1 MALRDLFEIA
11 ENPKNYSAVRIRIAT
26 SDEVTSWSNG
36 EVRTS
41 ETINYRTFKP
51 ERDGLFCGKIFG
63 PVHDY
68 ECICGKYKRMKHRGI
83 TCEKCGVEVIESKVR
98 RDRMGNIKLA
108 CPVSHVW
115 FLKGVPSRIATI
127 LDMMLRDL
135 ERVLYFDAYIVLDPG
150 DSDLEPLELVEE
162 DQYRELEENH
172 PDLKLGMGAE
182 AVQTLLRRI
191 DLEEL
196 ENQLQIEMREVNS
209 ETRRKRISKRLN
221 VISSLLKSGNAVDSM
236 IIDNLPVLPPELRPL
251 VPLEGGRFA
260 TSDLNDLYRRVIHRN
275 NRLKRLIELR
285 APGIIVK
292 NEKRMLQESVD
303 ALFDNGRRGRPMVG
317 SNKRPL
323 KSISDMLKGKQGR
336 FRQNLLGKRVDYSGR
351 TVIVVGPEL
360 KLHQCGLP
368 KKMALELFK
377 PFIFHK
383 LIDYQEIHTI
393 KNAKKVLEENPPE
406 VWAILEEVVRE
417 HPVLLNRA
425 PTLHRLGIQA
435 FEPILIEGKA
445 IQLHPLVCTAFNADF
460 DGDQMAVHVP
470 LSVEAQLESK
480 ILMMSTNNVL
490 SPANGKPVMTPTQ
503 DMVLGLYWITRA
515 REGAMGEGKIFS
527 NREEVQTAFD
537 HGRVDLHAKI
547 KVRLETNN
555 INPTDPQNQTA
566 DNGRP
571 LVESTVGRVLL
582 SMVVPEEVPFESVN
596 MHLKKK
602 HMAELV
608 DESFRKA
615 GSIKTVK
622 MLDDLK
628 NMGYAYATKAGF
640 SIGMD
645 DMVIPKEKESQLNK
659 AQSEVNTINMQHQDG
674 LITDGERYNQVI
686 DIWARTTEK
695 IAEKMSAGL
704 SDEIIDEEGVHKVNS
719 IFMMADSGARG
730 SNQQMKQL
738 AGMRGL
744 MAKPSGE
751 IIETPIHANFREGLN
766 VLEYFIS
773 THGARK
779 GLADTA
785 LKTANSGYLTRR
797 LVDVSQDSVVLE
809 EDCGT
814 LDGIEMTALIES
826 GEIIEPL
833 GDRILGRVL
842 LEDVIDPDSEYEI
855 LIPAGTLINE
865 TERDAIENSR
875 IEKVQIRSPLTC
887 MTEKGVCRL
896 CYGRDLCH
904 GGLVNLGETVGVIAA
919 QSIGEPGTQLTMRT
933 FHIGGT
939 ASRSVEQNKW
949 EASFSGVLRFDDLKE
964 VKNREGNIVILGR
977 RGEAV
982 IVEGDKTIK
991 PKALGD
997 LENERER
1004 ERRPLPMGATLIKQE
1019 GEFVEQGELIAEWD
1033 PFSIPIITDVSGTVE
1048 FKDISE
1054 GETFKEQVDEVS
1066 GVSRKVIHESQS
1078 MEQRPLIAIC
1088 DKKKKTIIRE
1098 NGTPTEFALPIKSEL
1113 MVENGI
1119 GVHAGDVLAKIPREL
1134 ARNKDITGGLPRVAE
1149 LFEARVPKDQ
1159 AIITEIDG
1167 IVEFDA
1173 DVKKKQRI
1181 RIRPEDGKG
1190 DSKEYLIPRGRHITV
1205 HMGEYVRAG
1214 DPLID
1219 GSPNPHDILAV
1230 KGSKALQ
1237 KYLVDEVQQVYRL
1250 QGVGINDKHIEVIVR
1265 QMLRKAYVEDPG
1277 DSSLLIGQEISRSEL
1292 NRINREL
1299 VAEGKRPARSKPKL
1313 LGITKASLGT
1323 DSFISAASFQDTTK
1337 VLTDA
1342 SLAGK
1347 HDTFRGLKENVILGR
1362 LIPAGTGFD
1371 AFENV
1376 DYELADG
1383 VIDPEALR
1391 RAADEAARA
1400 TMERELAETG
1410 EYTNPEYL
1418 VAEEKETALLKLQL
1432 SS

>member
-26 SDEVTSWSNG
+26 SDEVTSWSHG

-98 RDRMGNIKLA
+98 RDRIGNIKLA

-135 ERVLYFDAYIVLDPG
+135 ERVLYFDAYIVLEPG
-150 DSDLEPLELVEE
+150 DSELELQELVEE

-172 PDLKLGMGAE
+172 PDLQLGMGAE

-191 DLEEL
+191 DLAEL
-196 ENQLQIEMREVNS
+196 EKQLQVEMREVNS
-209 ETRRKRISKRLN
+209 ETRRKRIAKRLT
-221 VISSLLKSGNAVDSM
+221 VVSKLLKSGNAVDSM

-503 DMVLGLYWITRA
+503 DMVLGLYWITRK
-515 REGAMGEGKIFS
+515 REGALGEGKIFS
-527 NREEVQTAFD
+527 NREEVQIAFE
-537 HGRVDLHAKI
+537 HGCVDLHAKI
-547 KVRLETNN
+547 KVRLADVKEEGNDEKS
-555 INPTDPQNQTA
+555 PKTDSSKPI
-566 DNGRP
+566 
-571 LVESTVGRVLL
+571 VESTVGRIIL
-582 SMVVPEEVPFESVN
+582 SMVVPEEVPFESINV
-596 MHLKKK
+596 HLKKK
-602 HMAELV
+602 QMAELV
-608 DESFRKA
+608 DESYRKA
-615 GSIKTVK
+615 GSVKTVK

-628 NMGYAYATKAGF
+628 NFGYTYATKAGF

-645 DMVIPKEKESQLNK
+645 DMVIPKEKAGQLRK
-659 AQSEVNTINMQHQDG
+659 AQGDVNKINMQHQDG

-704 SDEIIDEEGVHKVNS
+704 SEEIVDEEGVHKVNS

-826 GEIIEPL
+826 GEIIESL

-842 LEDVIDPDSEYEI
+842 LDDVLDPDAENEI
-855 LIPAGTLINE
+855 LIQSGTLINE
-865 TERDAIENSR
+865 PERNLIENSR

-887 MTEKGVCRL
+887 MTEQGVCRS

-939 ASRSVEQNKW
+939 ASRSAEQNKW
-949 EASFSGVLRFDDLKE
+949 EAGFSGVLRFDDLKE
-964 VKNREGNIVILGR
+964 VKNREGNIVVLGR

-982 IVEGDKTIK
+982 IVEGDKKIAASK
-991 PKALGD
+991 LGE

-1004 ERRPLPMGATLIKQE
+1004 ERRPLPMGATILKKE
-1019 GEFVEQGELIAEWD
+1019 GELIEQGDLIAEWD
-1033 PFSIPIITDVSGTVE
+1033 PFSIPIITDATGIVD
-1048 FKDISE
+1048 FQDISE

-1078 MEQRPLIAIC
+1078 LDQRPLIAIC

-1098 NGTPTEFALPIKSEL
+1098 NDTPTEFALPIKSEL
-1113 MVENGI
+1113 VVENGAE
-1119 GVHAGDVLAKIPREL
+1119 VHAGDVLAKIPREL

-1167 IVEFDA
+1167 IVEFDT
-1173 DVKKKQRI
+1173 DMKKKQRI

-1277 DSSLLIGQEISRSEL
+1277 DSSLLVGQEISRTEL
-1292 NRINREL
+1292 KSVNREL
-1299 VAEGKRPARSKPKL
+1299 VAEGHRPVRSKPKL
-1313 LGITKASLGT
+1313 LGITKASLST

-1342 SLAGK
+1342 SLGGK
-1347 HDTFRGLKENVILGR
+1347 HDIFRGLKENVILGR

-1371 AFENV
+1371 VFNDL
-1376 DYELADG
+1376 DYELGEG
-1383 VIDPEALR
+1383 VIDPAAMR

-1400 TMERELAETG
+1400 AMERENAEA
-1410 EYTNPEYL
+1410 EANKEPEDL
-1418 VAEEKETALLKLQL
+1418 FVEEKVSKVA
-1432 SS
+1432 

>member
-11 ENPKNYSAVRIRIAT
+11 ENPKNYSAVRIKIAT

-182 AVQTLLRRI
+182 AAQTLLRRI

-842 LEDVIDPDSEYEI
+842 LEDVIDPDSKYEI

-887 MTEKGVCRL
+887 MTEKGVCRH

-1098 NGTPTEFALPIKSEL
+1098 NETPTEFALPIKSEL

-1277 DSSLLIGQEISRSEL
+1277 DSSLLIGQEITRTEL

-1342 SLAGK
+1342 SLGGK

-1410 EYTNPEYL
+1410 EYTNSEYL
-1418 VAEEKETALLKLQL
+1418 VAEERETALLKLQL

>member
-26 SDEVTSWSNG
+26 SDEVTSWSYG

-98 RDRMGNIKLA
+98 RDRIGNIKLA

-135 ERVLYFDAYIVLDPG
+135 ERVLYFDTYIVLEPG
-150 DSDLEPLELVEE
+150 DSKLELQELVEE

-172 PDLKLGMGAE
+172 PDLQLGMGAE

-191 DLEEL
+191 DLAEL
-196 ENQLQIEMREVNS
+196 EKQLQVEMREVNS
-209 ETRRKRISKRLN
+209 ETRRKRIAKRLT
-221 VISSLLKSGNAVDSM
+221 VVSKLLKSGNAVDSM

-503 DMVLGLYWITRA
+503 DMVLGLYWITRK
-515 REGAMGEGKIFS
+515 REGALGEGKIFS
-527 NREEVQTAFD
+527 NREEVQIAFE
-537 HGRVDLHAKI
+537 HGCVDLHAKI
-547 KVRLETNN
+547 KVRLADVKEEGNDEKS
-555 INPTDPQNQTA
+555 PKTDSSKPI
-566 DNGRP
+566 
-571 LVESTVGRVLL
+571 VESTVGRIIL
-582 SMVVPEEVPFESVN
+582 SMVVPEEVPFESINV
-596 MHLKKK
+596 HLKKK
-602 HMAELV
+602 QMAELV
-608 DESFRKA
+608 DESYRKA
-615 GSIKTVK
+615 GSVKTVK

-628 NMGYAYATKAGF
+628 NFGYSYATKAGF

-645 DMVIPKEKESQLNK
+645 DMVIPKEKAGQLRK
-659 AQSEVNTINMQHQDG
+659 AQGDVNKINMQHQDG

-704 SDEIIDEEGVHKVNS
+704 SEEIVDEEGVHKVNS

-826 GEIIEPL
+826 GEIIESL

-842 LEDVIDPDSEYEI
+842 LDDVLDPDAENEI
-855 LIPAGTLINE
+855 LIQSGTLINE
-865 TERDAIENSR
+865 PERNLIENSR

-887 MTEKGVCRL
+887 MTEQGVCRS

-939 ASRSVEQNKW
+939 ASRSAEQNKW
-949 EASFSGVLRFDDLKE
+949 EAGFSGVLRFDDLKE
-964 VKNREGNIVILGR
+964 VKNREGNIVVLGR

-982 IVEGDKTIK
+982 IVEGDKKIAASK
-991 PKALGD
+991 LGE

-1004 ERRPLPMGATLIKQE
+1004 ERRPLPMGATILKKE
-1019 GEFVEQGELIAEWD
+1019 GELIEQGDLIAEWD
-1033 PFSIPIITDVSGTVE
+1033 PFSIPIITDATGIVD
-1048 FKDISE
+1048 FQDISE

-1078 MEQRPLIAIC
+1078 LDQRPLIAIC

-1098 NGTPTEFALPIKSEL
+1098 NDTPTEFALPIKSEL
-1113 MVENGI
+1113 VVENGAE
-1119 GVHAGDVLAKIPREL
+1119 VHAGDVLAKIPREL

-1167 IVEFDA
+1167 IVEFDS
-1173 DVKKKQRI
+1173 DMKKKQRI

-1277 DSSLLIGQEISRSEL
+1277 DSSLLVGQEISRTEL
-1292 NRINREL
+1292 KSVNRKL
-1299 VAEGKRPARSKPKL
+1299 VAEGHRPVRSKPKL
-1313 LGITKASLGT
+1313 LGITKASLST

-1342 SLAGK
+1342 SLGGK
-1347 HDTFRGLKENVILGR
+1347 HDIFRGLKENVILGR

-1371 AFENV
+1371 VFKDS
-1376 DYELADG
+1376 DYELGEG
-1383 VIDPEALR
+1383 VIDPAAMR

-1400 TMERELAETG
+1400 AMEREIAEA
-1410 EYTNPEYL
+1410 EANKEPEDL
-1418 VAEEKETALLKLQL
+1418 FVEEKATKVA
-1432 SS
+1432 

>member
-1 MALRDLFEIA
+1 
-11 ENPKNYSAVRIRIAT
+11 
-26 SDEVTSWSNG
+26 
-36 EVRTS
+36 
-41 ETINYRTFKP
+41 
-51 ERDGLFCGKIFG
+51 
-63 PVHDY
+63 
-68 ECICGKYKRMKHRGI
+68 
-83 TCEKCGVEVIESKVR
+83 
-98 RDRMGNIKLA
+98 
-108 CPVSHVW
+108 
-115 FLKGVPSRIATI
+115 
-127 LDMMLRDL
+127 
-135 ERVLYFDAYIVLDPG
+135 
-150 DSDLEPLELVEE
+150 
-162 DQYRELEENH
+162 
-172 PDLKLGMGAE
+172 
-182 AVQTLLRRI
+182 
-191 DLEEL
+191 
-196 ENQLQIEMREVNS
+196 
-209 ETRRKRISKRLN
+209 
-221 VISSLLKSGNAVDSM
+221 
-236 IIDNLPVLPPELRPL
+236 
-251 VPLEGGRFA
+251 GGRFA

-393 KNAKKVLEENPPE
+393 KNAKKVLEDNPPE

-503 DMVLGLYWITRA
+503 DMVLGLYWITRERA
-515 REGAMGEGKIFS
+515 GVKGEGKIFS
-527 NREEVQTAFD
+527 NPGEVQTAFD
-537 HGRVDLHAKI
+537 HGQVDLHAKI

-555 INPTDPQNQTA
+555 MIPTDLQNETA
-566 DNGRP
+566 DSSRN

-582 SMVVPEEVPFESVN
+582 SMVVPEEVPFDSVN
-596 MHLKKK
+596 IHLKKK
-602 HMAELV
+602 HMTDLV

-628 NMGYAYATKAGF
+628 NLGYTYATKAGF

-645 DMVIPKEKESQLNK
+645 DMVIPEEKETQLNK
-659 AQSEVNTINMQHQDG
+659 AQSEVNLINMQHQDG

-842 LEDVIDPDSEYEI
+842 LEDVIDPESEYDI

-865 TERDAIENSR
+865 KERDAIQNTR

-887 MTEKGVCRL
+887 MTEKGVCRS

-949 EASFSGVLRFDDLKE
+949 EANFSGVLRFDDLKE

-977 RGEAV
+977 RGEAL

-991 PKALGD
+991 PKSLGN

-1019 GEFVEQGELIAEWD
+1019 GEFVEQGDLIAEWD
-1033 PFSIPIITDVSGTVE
+1033 PFSVPIITDVSGIVE
-1048 FKDISE
+1048 FRDISE

-1088 DKKKKTIIRE
+1088 DKKKKTIVRE

-1119 GVHAGDVLAKIPREL
+1119 EVHAGDVLAKIPREL

-1159 AIITEIDG
+1159 AIISEIDG

-1181 RIRPEDGKG
+1181 R
-1190 DSKEYLIPRGRHITV
+1190 
-1205 HMGEYVRAG
+1205 
-1214 DPLID
+1214 
-1219 GSPNPHDILAV
+1219 
-1230 KGSKALQ
+1230 
-1237 KYLVDEVQQVYRL
+1237 
-1250 QGVGINDKHIEVIVR
+1250 
-1265 QMLRKAYVEDPG
+1265 
-1277 DSSLLIGQEISRSEL
+1277 
-1292 NRINREL
+1292 
-1299 VAEGKRPARSKPKL
+1299 
-1313 LGITKASLGT
+1313 
-1323 DSFISAASFQDTTK
+1323 
-1337 VLTDA
+1337 
-1342 SLAGK
+1342 
-1347 HDTFRGLKENVILGR
+1347 
-1362 LIPAGTGFD
+1362 
-1371 AFENV
+1371 
-1376 DYELADG
+1376 
-1383 VIDPEALR
+1383 
-1391 RAADEAARA
+1391 
-1400 TMERELAETG
+1400 
-1410 EYTNPEYL
+1410 
-1418 VAEEKETALLKLQL
+1418 
-1432 SS
+1432 

>member
-11 ENPKNYSAVRIRIAT
+11 ENPKNYSAVRIKIAS
-26 SDEVTSWSNG
+26 SDEVSSWSFG

-135 ERVLYFDAYIVLDPG
+135 ERVLYFDSYIVLEPG
-150 DSDLEPLELVEE
+150 DSKLEVMELVEE

-172 PDLKLGMGAE
+172 PELVLGMGAE
-182 AVQTLLRRI
+182 AIKTLLCRI
-191 DLEEL
+191 DLPEL
-196 ENQLQIEMREVNS
+196 EKELQIEMREVNS
-209 ETRRKRISKRLN
+209 ETRRKRIAKRLR
-221 VISSLLKSGNAVDSM
+221 VVSQLLQSGNDVDSM

-383 LIDYQEIHTI
+383 LIDYEEIHTI
-393 KNAKKVLEENPPE
+393 KTAKKVLEEYPPE

-470 LSVEAQLESK
+470 LSVEAQLEAK

-503 DMVLGLYWITRA
+503 DMVLGLYWITRE
-515 REGAMGEGKIFS
+515 REGALGEGKIFS
-527 NREEVQTAFD
+527 NREEVQVAFE
-537 HGRVDLHAKI
+537 HGRIDLQAKI
-547 KVRLETNN
+547 KVRIKRYPDSVIENSDSKDGNN
-555 INPTDPQNQTA
+555 MIVVD
-566 DNGRP
+566 
-571 LVESTVGRVLL
+571 STVGRILL
-582 SMVVPEEVPFESVN
+582 SMVVPKEVPFESVN
-596 MHLKKK
+596 VHLKKK
-602 HMAELV
+602 QMAELV
-608 DESFRKA
+608 DESYRKA
-615 GSIKTVK
+615 GSVKTVK
-622 MLDDLK
+622 MLDELK
-628 NMGYAYATKAGF
+628 NLGYLYATKAGF

-645 DMVIPKEKESQLNK
+645 DMVIPKEKEGQLKK
-659 AQSEVNTINMQHQDG
+659 AQTDVNKINMQHQDG

-695 IAEKMSAGL
+695 IAEKMSSGL

-797 LVDVSQDSVVLE
+797 LVDVAQDCVVLE
-809 EDCGT
+809 DDCGT
-814 LDGIEMTALIES
+814 LDGIEMSSLIES

-842 LEDVIDPDSEYEI
+842 LDDVLDPDTDNKI

-865 TERDAIENSR
+865 LERDIIRRSR
-875 IEKVQIRSPLTC
+875 IENVRIRSALTC
-887 MTEKGVCRL
+887 MNEPGVCRA

-904 GGLVNLGETVGVIAA
+904 GGLVNLGEAIGVIAA

-939 ASRSVEQNKW
+939 ASRLAEQNKW
-949 EASFSGVLRFDDLKE
+949 EASYSGILRFSDLKE
-964 VKNREGNIVILGR
+964 VQNREGNFVILGR

-982 IVEGDKTIK
+982 IVEGDKTVSSKKLKEI
-991 PKALGD
+991 A
-997 LENERER
+997 NERER
-1004 ERRPLPMGATLIKQE
+1004 ERRPLPMGATLLKKE
-1019 GEFVEQGELIAEWD
+1019 GEFVEQGDLIAEWD
-1033 PFSIPIITDVSGTVE
+1033 PFSIPIITDASGIVR
-1048 FKDISE
+1048 FQDINE

-1078 MEQRPLIAIC
+1078 LDHRPVIAIC
-1088 DKKKKTIIRE
+1088 DNKKKTIVRD

-1113 MVENGI
+1113 MVENGLE
-1119 GVHAGDVLAKIPREL
+1119 VHAGDVLAKIPREL

-1167 IVEFDA
+1167 IVEFDS

-1181 RIRPEDGKG
+1181 RIRPEDAKG

-1230 KGSKALQ
+1230 KGAKALQ

-1277 DSSLLIGQEISRSEL
+1277 ESSLLVGQEIDRSEM

-1299 VAEGKRPARSKPKL
+1299 VGEGRQPVRSKPKL
-1313 LGITKASLGT
+1313 LGITKASLST

-1342 SLAGK
+1342 SLGGK

-1362 LIPAGTGFD
+1362 LIPAGTGFEE
-1371 AFENV
+1371 FKEV
-1376 DYELADG
+1376 DYELGEG
-1383 VIDPEALR
+1383 VIDPEAIKL
-1391 RAADEAARA
+1391 AADEAERA
-1400 TMERELAETG
+1400 AMQKAFSENEENSKSVNLKS
-1410 EYTNPEYL
+1410 
-1418 VAEEKETALLKLQL
+1418 EEKFTEAA
-1432 SS
+1432 

>member
-11 ENPKNYSAVRIRIAT
+11 ENPKNYSAVRIKIAT

-1277 DSSLLIGQEISRSEL
+1277 DSSLLIGQEITRSEL

-1342 SLAGK
+1342 SLGGK

-1400 TMERELAETG
+1400 AMERELAETG

-1418 VAEEKETALLKLQL
+1418 VAEERETALLKLQL

>member
-11 ENPKNYSAVRIRIAT
+11 ENPNNYSAVRIKIAT
-26 SDEVTSWSNG
+26 SDEVTSWSHG

-182 AVQTLLRRI
+182 AIQTLLRRI

-209 ETRRKRISKRLN
+209 ETRRKRIAKRLN
-221 VISSLLKSGNAVDSM
+221 VISRLLKSGNAVDSM

-515 REGAMGEGKIFS
+515 SAGVMGEGKIFS

-555 INPTDPQNQTA
+555 VKPTNTQSQTH
-566 DNGRP
+566 NGSKP

-582 SMVVPEEVPFESVN
+582 SMVVPEEVSFESVN

-628 NMGYAYATKAGF
+628 NLGYAYATKAGF

-645 DMVIPKEKESQLNK
+645 DMVIPEEKESQLKK
-659 AQSEVNTINMQHQDG
+659 AQSEVNIINMQHQDG

-797 LVDVSQDSVVLE
+797 LVDVSQDLS
-809 EDCGT
+809 
-814 LDGIEMTALIES
+814 LI
-826 GEIIEPL
+826 
-833 GDRILGRVL
+833 
-842 LEDVIDPDSEYEI
+842 
-855 LIPAGTLINE
+855 
-865 TERDAIENSR
+865 
-875 IEKVQIRSPLTC
+875 
-887 MTEKGVCRL
+887 
-896 CYGRDLCH
+896 
-904 GGLVNLGETVGVIAA
+904 
-919 QSIGEPGTQLTMRT
+919 
-933 FHIGGT
+933 HI
-939 ASRSVEQNKW
+939 
-949 EASFSGVLRFDDLKE
+949 
-964 VKNREGNIVILGR
+964 
-977 RGEAV
+977 
-982 IVEGDKTIK
+982 
-991 PKALGD
+991 
-997 LENERER
+997 
-1004 ERRPLPMGATLIKQE
+1004 
-1019 GEFVEQGELIAEWD
+1019 
-1033 PFSIPIITDVSGTVE
+1033 
-1048 FKDISE
+1048 
-1054 GETFKEQVDEVS
+1054 
-1066 GVSRKVIHESQS
+1066 
-1078 MEQRPLIAIC
+1078 
-1088 DKKKKTIIRE
+1088 
-1098 NGTPTEFALPIKSEL
+1098 
-1113 MVENGI
+1113 
-1119 GVHAGDVLAKIPREL
+1119 
-1134 ARNKDITGGLPRVAE
+1134 
-1149 LFEARVPKDQ
+1149 
-1159 AIITEIDG
+1159 
-1167 IVEFDA
+1167 
-1173 DVKKKQRI
+1173 
-1181 RIRPEDGKG
+1181 
-1190 DSKEYLIPRGRHITV
+1190 
-1205 HMGEYVRAG
+1205 
-1214 DPLID
+1214 
-1219 GSPNPHDILAV
+1219 
-1230 KGSKALQ
+1230 
-1237 KYLVDEVQQVYRL
+1237 
-1250 QGVGINDKHIEVIVR
+1250 
-1265 QMLRKAYVEDPG
+1265 
-1277 DSSLLIGQEISRSEL
+1277 
-1292 NRINREL
+1292 
-1299 VAEGKRPARSKPKL
+1299 
-1313 LGITKASLGT
+1313 
-1323 DSFISAASFQDTTK
+1323 
-1337 VLTDA
+1337 
-1342 SLAGK
+1342 
-1347 HDTFRGLKENVILGR
+1347 
-1362 LIPAGTGFD
+1362 
-1371 AFENV
+1371 
-1376 DYELADG
+1376 
-1383 VIDPEALR
+1383 
-1391 RAADEAARA
+1391 
-1400 TMERELAETG
+1400 
-1410 EYTNPEYL
+1410 
-1418 VAEEKETALLKLQL
+1418 
-1432 SS
+1432 

>member
-11 ENPKNYSAVRIRIAT
+11 ENPNNYSAVRIKIAT
-26 SDEVTSWSNG
+26 SDEVTSWSHG

-209 ETRRKRISKRLN
+209 ETRRKRIAKRLN
-221 VISSLLKSGNAVDSM
+221 VISRLLKSGNAVDSM

-571 LVESTVGRVLL
+571 VVESTVGRVLL

-628 NMGYAYATKAGF
+628 NLGYAYATKAGF

-865 TERDAIENSR
+865 KERDAIENSR

-1088 DKKKKTIIRE
+1088 DKKKKTVIRE

-1119 GVHAGDVLAKIPREL
+1119 EVHAGDVLAKIPREL

-1159 AIITEIDG
+1159 AVISEIDG

-1277 DSSLLIGQEISRSEL
+1277 DSSLLVGQEITRSEL
-1292 NRINREL
+1292 NHINREL
-1299 VAEGKRPARSKPKL
+1299 VAEGKQPARSKPKL

-1342 SLAGK
+1342 SLGGK

-1362 LIPAGTGFD
+1362 LIPAGTGFN

-1418 VAEEKETALLKLQL
+1418 VAEERETALLKLQL

>member
-537 HGRVDLHAKI
+537 HDRVDLHAKI

-659 AQSEVNTINMQHQDG
+659 AQSEVNIINMQHQDG

-842 LEDVIDPDSEYEI
+842 LEDVNDPDSEYEI

-896 CYGRDLCH
+896 CYGRNLCH

-1277 DSSLLIGQEISRSEL
+1277 DSSLLIGQEITRSEL

-1342 SLAGK
+1342 SLGGK

-1418 VAEEKETALLKLQL
+1418 VAEEKRNYLTKVAT
-1432 SS
+1432 

>member
-11 ENPKNYSAVRIRIAT
+11 ENPKNYSAVRIKIAT

-191 DLEEL
+191 NLEEL

-1098 NGTPTEFALPIKSEL
+1098 NETPTEFALPIKSEL

-1277 DSSLLIGQEISRSEL
+1277 DSSLLIGQEITRSEL

-1342 SLAGK
+1342 SLGGK

-1400 TMERELAETG
+1400 AMERELAETG

-1418 VAEEKETALLKLQL
+1418 VAEERETALLKLQL

>member
-1 MALRDLFEIA
+1 M
-11 ENPKNYSAVRIRIAT
+11 
-26 SDEVTSWSNG
+26 SDTYTCFDTVVS
-36 EVRTS
+36 
-41 ETINYRTFKP
+41 
-51 ERDGLFCGKIFG
+51 DG
-63 PVHDY
+63 V
-68 ECICGKYKRMKHRGI
+68 
-83 TCEKCGVEVIESKVR
+83 
-98 RDRMGNIKLA
+98 
-108 CPVSHVW
+108 
-115 FLKGVPSRIATI
+115 ATI
-127 LDMMLRDL
+127 TLNRPDKLNTMTPAFWSELPLLVRQIDATGEARVVVLASTGRHFSAGMDL
-135 ERVLYFDAYIVLDPG
+135 AVFG
-150 DSDLEPLELVEE
+150 
-162 DQYRELEENH
+162 QGN
-172 PDLKLGMGAE
+172 GAE
-182 AVQTLLRRI
+182 AVEVGRLRANLRANVLHLQ
-191 DLEEL
+191 DTFTALEKARMPVL
-196 ENQLQIEMREVNS
+196 AAIQGGCI
-209 ETRRKRISKRLN
+209 
-221 VISSLLKSGNAVDSM
+221 GGAVDM
-236 IIDNLPVLPPELRPL
+236 VTACDMRYATEDAFFCIQEINIGMTADVGTLQRLPKLIPEGVCRELAYTGRRMPAAEAKAVGL
-251 VPLEGGRFA
+251 VNEVFTDHEALLEGVH
-260 TSDLNDLYRRVIHRN
+260 D
-275 NRLKRLIELR
+275 KLISFFFVEGTGVVLVVFL
-285 APGIIVK
+285 PDI
-292 NEKRMLQESVD
+292 VD
-303 ALFDNGRRGRPMVG
+303 ALFDNGRRGKSITGP
-317 SNKRPL
+317 SKRPL
-323 KSISDMLKGKQGR
+323 KSLSDMIKGKQGR
-336 FRQNLLGKRVDYSGR
+336 FRQNLLGKRVDYSAR
-351 TVIVVGPEL
+351 SVIVVGPEL

-368 KKMALELFK
+368 KVMALELFK
-377 PFIFHK
+377 PFIYNK
-383 LIDYQEIHTI
+383 LEERGYVTTI
-393 KNAKKVLEENPPE
+393 KSAKKMVEKAMPE
-406 VWAILEEVVRE
+406 VWDILDEVIRE
-417 HPVLLNRA
+417 HPVMLNRA

-435 FEPILIEGKA
+435 FEPVLIEGKA
-445 IQLHPLVCTAFNADF
+445 IRLHPLVCTAFNADF

-470 LSVEAQLESK
+470 LSVEAQLEAK

-503 DMVLGLYWITRA
+503 DMVLGLYWITRL
-515 REGAMGEGKIFS
+515 REGALGEGKIFA
-527 NREEVQTAFD
+527 NRGEVIVAFE
-537 HGRVDLHAKI
+537 HGRVDLQASI
-547 KVRLETNN
+547 KVRLADVLVSETDENS
-555 INPTDPQNQTA
+555 TTA
-566 DNGRP
+566 TSSQI
-571 LVESTVGRVLL
+571 VESTVGRVLL
-582 SMVVPEEVPFESVN
+582 SMVVPKEVPFETVN
-596 MHLKKK
+596 VHLKKK
-602 HMAELV
+602 QMAELV
-608 DESFRKA
+608 DESYRKA
-615 GSIKTVK
+615 GSVKTVK

-628 NMGYAYATKAGF
+628 NLGYTYATKAGF

-645 DMVIPKEKESQLNK
+645 DMVIPKEKAGQLKK
-659 AQSEVNTINMQHQDG
+659 AQGDVNKINMQHQDG

-695 IAEKMSAGL
+695 IAEKMSSGL
-704 SDEIIDEEGVHKVNS
+704 SEEIIDEEGVHKVNS

-797 LVDVSQDSVVLE
+797 LVDVSQDCVVLE
-809 EDCGT
+809 DDCGT

-842 LEDVIDPDSEYEI
+842 LDDVIDPDAENKI

-865 TERDAIENSR
+865 LERDIIQNSR
-875 IEKVQIRSPLTC
+875 IENVRIRSALTC
-887 MTEKGVCRL
+887 MTETGVCRA

-904 GGLVNLGETVGVIAA
+904 GGLINLGEAVGVIAA

-939 ASRSVEQNKW
+939 ASRLAEQNKW
-949 EASFSGVLRFDDLKE
+949 EASFSGVLRFSELKE
-964 VKNREGNIVILGR
+964 VENREGNFVILGR

-982 IVEGDKTIK
+982 IVEGDKNVPTDK
-991 PKALGD
+991 LGD
-997 LENERER
+997 LAAERER
-1004 ERRPLPMGATLIKQE
+1004 ERRPLPMGATLLKKE
-1019 GEFVEQGELIAEWD
+1019 GEFVEQGDLIAEWD
-1033 PFSIPIITDVSGTVE
+1033 PFSIPILTDATGIVH
-1048 FKDISE
+1048 FHDISE

-1078 MEQRPLIAIC
+1078 LEQRPMIAIHNT
-1088 DKKKKTIIRE
+1088 KKKTIIRE
-1098 NGTPTEFALPIKSEL
+1098 NDTPTEFALPIKSEL
-1113 MVENGI
+1113 MVENGLE
-1119 GVHAGDVLAKIPREL
+1119 VHAGDVLAKIPREL

-1167 IVEFDA
+1167 IVEFDT

-1265 QMLRKAYVEDPG
+1265 QMLRKAYIEDPG
-1277 DSSLLIGQEISRSEL
+1277 DSSLLVGQEIARTEM
-1292 NRINREL
+1292 NHVNREL
-1299 VAEGKRPARSKPKL
+1299 VAEGRRPVRSKPKL
-1313 LGITKASLGT
+1313 LGITKASLST

-1342 SLAGK
+1342 SLGGK

-1371 AFENV
+1371 SFSGV
-1376 DYELADG
+1376 DYDLGEG
-1383 VIDPEALR
+1383 TIDPEAMR

-1400 TMERELAETG
+1400 AMQKAIAE
-1410 EYTNPEYL
+1410 
-1418 VAEEKETALLKLQL
+1418 AEENKKPEEVLLEE
-1432 SS
+1432 SVPEAA

>member
-1 MALRDLFEIA
+1 MAFRDLFEIA
-11 ENPKNYSAVRIRIAT
+11 ENPNIYSAVRIKIAT
-26 SDEVTSWSNG
+26 SDEVTSWSHG

-150 DSDLEPLELVEE
+150 DSDREPLELVEE
-162 DQYRELEENH
+162 NEYRELEENH

-196 ENQLQIEMREVNS
+196 EKQLQIDMREVNS
-209 ETRRKRISKRLN
+209 ETRRKRIAKRLN

-503 DMVLGLYWITRA
+503 DMVLGLYWITR
-515 REGAMGEGKIFS
+515 EHQGALGEGKIFS
-527 NREEVQTAFD
+527 NREEVQTAYD
-537 HGRVDLHAKI
+537 HSRVDLHAKI

-555 INPTDPQNQTA
+555 INQTVSQSENPA
-566 DNGRP
+566 HKKP
-571 LVESTVGRVLL
+571 IIESTVGRVLL

-608 DESFRKA
+608 DESYRKA

-645 DMVIPKEKESQLNK
+645 DMVIPEEKEGQLRK
-659 AQSEVNTINMQHQDG
+659 AQTDVNTINMQHQDG

-842 LEDVIDPDSEYEI
+842 LEDVIDPDSEFEI
-855 LIPAGTLINE
+855 LIPAGTLISE
-865 TERDAIENSR
+865 TEKNAIENSR

-904 GGLVNLGETVGVIAA
+904 GDLVNLGETVGVIAA

-939 ASRSVEQNKW
+939 ASRSAEQNKW
-949 EASFSGVLRFDDLKE
+949 EAGFSGVLRFDDLKE
-964 VKNREGNIVILGR
+964 VKNREGNIAILGR

-991 PKALGD
+991 AKALGD

-1004 ERRPLPMGATLIKQE
+1004 ERRPLPMGATLLKQE
-1019 GEFVEQGELIAEWD
+1019 GTHVEQGELIAEWD
-1033 PFSIPIITDVSGTVE
+1033 PFSIPIITDVSGIVD
-1048 FKDISE
+1048 FQDISE

-1078 MEQRPLIAIC
+1078 LEQRPVIAIC
-1088 DKKKKTIIRE
+1088 DKKKKTIIRD

-1119 GVHAGDVLAKIPREL
+1119 EVHAGDVLAKIPREL

-1265 QMLRKAYVEDPG
+1265 QMLRKAYVEEPG
-1277 DSSLLIGQEISRSEL
+1277 DSSLLVGQEISRIEFD
-1292 NRINREL
+1292 RINREL
-1299 VAEGKRPARSKPKL
+1299 VAEGRRPARSKPKL

-1342 SLAGK
+1342 ALGGK

-1362 LIPAGTGFD
+1362 LIPAGTGFNVFD
-1371 AFENV
+1371 NV
-1376 DYELADG
+1376 DYELGEG

-1400 TMERELAETG
+1400 AMERELAETG
-1410 EYTNPEYL
+1410 EYTKPEYL
-1418 VAEEKETALLKLQL
+1418 VVGEAVRGA
-1432 SS
+1432 S

>member
-1 MALRDLFEIA
+1 
-11 ENPKNYSAVRIRIAT
+11 
-26 SDEVTSWSNG
+26 
-36 EVRTS
+36 
-41 ETINYRTFKP
+41 
-51 ERDGLFCGKIFG
+51 
-63 PVHDY
+63 
-68 ECICGKYKRMKHRGI
+68 
-83 TCEKCGVEVIESKVR
+83 
-98 RDRMGNIKLA
+98 
-108 CPVSHVW
+108 
-115 FLKGVPSRIATI
+115 
-127 LDMMLRDL
+127 
-135 ERVLYFDAYIVLDPG
+135 
-150 DSDLEPLELVEE
+150 
-162 DQYRELEENH
+162 
-172 PDLKLGMGAE
+172 
-182 AVQTLLRRI
+182 
-191 DLEEL
+191 
-196 ENQLQIEMREVNS
+196 
-209 ETRRKRISKRLN
+209 
-221 VISSLLKSGNAVDSM
+221 
-236 IIDNLPVLPPELRPL
+236 
-251 VPLEGGRFA
+251 
-260 TSDLNDLYRRVIHRN
+260 
-275 NRLKRLIELR
+275 
-285 APGIIVK
+285 
-292 NEKRMLQESVD
+292 
-303 ALFDNGRRGRPMVG
+303 
-317 SNKRPL
+317 
-323 KSISDMLKGKQGR
+323 
-336 FRQNLLGKRVDYSGR
+336 
-351 TVIVVGPEL
+351 
-360 KLHQCGLP
+360 
-368 KKMALELFK
+368 
-377 PFIFHK
+377 
-383 LIDYQEIHTI
+383 
-393 KNAKKVLEENPPE
+393 
-406 VWAILEEVVRE
+406 RE

-515 REGAMGEGKIFS
+515 RAGVMGEGKIFS

-555 INPTDPQNQTA
+555 MNPTDPQSQTT
-566 DNGRP
+566 DSSKP
-571 LVESTVGRVLL
+571 VVESTVGRVLL
-582 SMVVPEEVPFESVN
+582 SMVVPEEVSFESVN

-628 NMGYAYATKAGF
+628 NLGYTYATKAGF

-645 DMVIPKEKESQLNK
+645 DMVIPEEKESQLKK
-659 AQSEVNTINMQHQDG
+659 AQSEVNIINMQHQDG

-865 TERDAIENSR
+865 TERNAIENTR
-875 IEKVQIRSPLTC
+875 TEKVQIRSPLTC

-982 IVEGDKTIK
+982 IVEGEKTIK

-1033 PFSIPIITDVSGTVE
+1033 PFSVPIITDVSGTVE

-1054 GETFKEQVDEVS
+1054 GEKTIKPKELGDLENE
-1066 GVSRKVIHESQS
+1066 RER
-1078 MEQRPLIAIC
+1078 ERRPLPMGA
-1088 DKKKKTIIRE
+1088 T
-1098 NGTPTEFALPIKSEL
+1098 LIKQE
-1113 MVENGI
+1113 
-1119 GVHAGDVLAKIPREL
+1119 
-1134 ARNKDITGGLPRVAE
+1134 
-1149 LFEARVPKDQ
+1149 
-1159 AIITEIDG
+1159 
-1167 IVEFDA
+1167 
-1173 DVKKKQRI
+1173 
-1181 RIRPEDGKG
+1181 
-1190 DSKEYLIPRGRHITV
+1190 
-1205 HMGEYVRAG
+1205 GE
-1214 DPLID
+1214 
-1219 GSPNPHDILAV
+1219 
-1230 KGSKALQ
+1230 
-1237 KYLVDEVQQVYRL
+1237 
-1250 QGVGINDKHIEVIVR
+1250 
-1265 QMLRKAYVEDPG
+1265 
-1277 DSSLLIGQEISRSEL
+1277 
-1292 NRINREL
+1292 
-1299 VAEGKRPARSKPKL
+1299 
-1313 LGITKASLGT
+1313 
-1323 DSFISAASFQDTTK
+1323 
-1337 VLTDA
+1337 
-1342 SLAGK
+1342 
-1347 HDTFRGLKENVILGR
+1347 
-1362 LIPAGTGFD
+1362 
-1371 AFENV
+1371 
-1376 DYELADG
+1376 
-1383 VIDPEALR
+1383 
-1391 RAADEAARA
+1391 
-1400 TMERELAETG
+1400 
-1410 EYTNPEYL
+1410 
-1418 VAEEKETALLKLQL
+1418 
-1432 SS
+1432 

>member
-11 ENPKNYSAVRIRIAT
+11 VNPKNYSAIRIRIAT
-26 SDEVTSWSNG
+26 ADEVISWSHG

-135 ERVLYFDAYIVLDPG
+135 ERVLYFDAYIVLEPG
-150 DSDLEPLELVEE
+150 DSELEELELVEE

-191 DLEEL
+191 DLAEL
-196 ENQLQIEMREVNS
+196 EKQLQIDMREVNS
-209 ETRRKRISKRLN
+209 ETRRKRIAKRLI
-221 VISSLLKSGNAVDSM
+221 VVSKLLKSGNAVDSM
-236 IIDNLPVLPPELRPL
+236 IIENLPVLPPELRPL

-470 LSVEAQLESK
+470 LSVEAQLEAK

-503 DMVLGLYWITRA
+503 DMVLGLYWITRE
-515 REGAMGEGKIFS
+515 REGALGEGKIFS
-527 NREEVQTAFD
+527 SREEVLVAFE

-547 KVRLETNN
+547 KVRLEHLGEILSEENN
-555 INPTDPQNQTA
+555 QESSASKPI
-566 DNGRP
+566 
-571 LVESTVGRVLL
+571 VETTVGRIIL
-582 SMVVPEEVPFESVN
+582 SMVIPEEVPFKSINV
-596 MHLKKK
+596 HLKKK
-602 HMAELV
+602 QMAELV
-608 DESFRKA
+608 DDSYRKA
-615 GSIKTVK
+615 GSVKSVK

-628 NMGYAYATKAGF
+628 NLGYQYATKAGF
-640 SIGMD
+640 SISMD
-645 DMVIPKEKESQLNK
+645 DMVIPKEKTTQLKK
-659 AQSEVNTINMQHQDG
+659 AQVDVNKINMQHQDG

-695 IAEKMSAGL
+695 ISEKMSAGL
-704 SDEIIDEEGVHKVNS
+704 SEEIIDEEGVHKVNS

-809 EDCGT
+809 DDCGT

-826 GEIIEPL
+826 GEIIESL

-842 LEDVIDPDSEYEI
+842 LDDVLDPNVENEI
-855 LIPAGTLINE
+855 LIPAGTLIDE
-865 TERDAIENSR
+865 SDRDVIENSR

-887 MTEKGVCRL
+887 MSEQGVCRN

-939 ASRSVEQNKW
+939 ASRSAEQNKW
-949 EASFSGVLRFDDLKE
+949 EAGFSGVLRFDDLKE
-964 VKNREGNIVILGR
+964 VKNREGNFVVLGR

-982 IVEGDKTIK
+982 IVEGGKNIAASK
-991 PKALGD
+991 LAD

-1004 ERRPLPMGATLIKQE
+1004 ERRPLPMGATLLKKE
-1019 GEFVEQGELIAEWD
+1019 GELVEQGDLIAEWD
-1033 PFSIPIITDVSGTVE
+1033 PFSIPIITDVSGFVDFE
-1048 FKDISE
+1048 DINE

-1078 MEQRPLIAIC
+1078 LEQHPLIAIC
-1088 DKKKKTIIRE
+1088 DSKKKTIIRK
-1098 NGTPTEFALPIKSEL
+1098 NDTATEFALPNKSEL
-1113 MVENGI
+1113 VVENGVE
-1119 GVHAGDVLAKIPREL
+1119 VHAGDVLAKIPREL

-1167 IVEFDA
+1167 IVEFDL

-1277 DSSLLIGQEISRSEL
+1277 DSSLLVGQEIGRSEL
-1292 NRINREL
+1292 NSINQEL
-1299 VAEGKRPARSKPKL
+1299 TAQGLRPARSKPKL
-1313 LGITKASLGT
+1313 LGITKASLST
-1323 DSFISAASFQDTTK
+1323 NSFISAASFQDTTK

-1362 LIPAGTGFD
+1362 LIPAGTGF
-1371 AFENV
+1371 NV
-1376 DYELADG
+1376 FNNMDYDLGEG
-1383 VIDPEALR
+1383 VIDPAVMR
-1391 RAADEAARA
+1391 KAADEAARA
-1400 TMERELAETG
+1400 AMEREITEAEK
-1410 EYTNPEYL
+1410 NKKSADL
-1418 VAEEKETALLKLQL
+1418 VAEEKIPEAA
-1432 SS
+1432 

>member
-1 MALRDLFEIA
+1 M
-11 ENPKNYSAVRIRIAT
+11 S
-26 SDEVTSWSNG
+26 
-36 EVRTS
+36 
-41 ETINYRTFKP
+41 
-51 ERDGLFCGKIFG
+51 
-63 PVHDY
+63 
-68 ECICGKYKRMKHRGI
+68 
-83 TCEKCGVEVIESKVR
+83 
-98 RDRMGNIKLA
+98 
-108 CPVSHVW
+108 
-115 FLKGVPSRIATI
+115 
-127 LDMMLRDL
+127 
-135 ERVLYFDAYIVLDPG
+135 
-150 DSDLEPLELVEE
+150 
-162 DQYRELEENH
+162 
-172 PDLKLGMGAE
+172 
-182 AVQTLLRRI
+182 
-191 DLEEL
+191 
-196 ENQLQIEMREVNS
+196 
-209 ETRRKRISKRLN
+209 
-221 VISSLLKSGNAVDSM
+221 
-236 IIDNLPVLPPELRPL
+236 
-251 VPLEGGRFA
+251 
-260 TSDLNDLYRRVIHRN
+260 
-275 NRLKRLIELR
+275 
-285 APGIIVK
+285 
-292 NEKRMLQESVD
+292 
-303 ALFDNGRRGRPMVG
+303 
-317 SNKRPL
+317 
-323 KSISDMLKGKQGR
+323 
-336 FRQNLLGKRVDYSGR
+336 
-351 TVIVVGPEL
+351 VVGTEL

-368 KKMALELFK
+368 TKMALELFK

-417 HPVLLNRA
+417 HPILLNRA

-470 LSVEAQLESK
+470 LSVEAQLEAK

-503 DMVLGLYWITRA
+503 DMVLGLYWITRM
-515 REGAMGEGKIFS
+515 REGALGEGKIFS
-527 NREEVQTAFD
+527 NRGEVQIAFE
-537 HGRVDLHAKI
+537 HGCVDLHARI
-547 KVRLETNN
+547 KVRLADALAYYTEGNSSADTSSPIVET
-555 INPTDPQNQTA
+555 TC
-566 DNGRP
+566 GRI
-571 LVESTVGRVLL
+571 LL
-582 SMVVPEEVPFESVN
+582 SMVVPKEVPFETVN
-596 MHLKKK
+596 VHLKKK
-602 HMAELV
+602 QMAELV
-608 DESFRKA
+608 DESYRKA
-615 GSIKTVK
+615 GSVKTVK

-628 NMGYAYATKAGF
+628 NLGYSYATKAGF

-645 DMVIPKEKESQLNK
+645 DMVIPKEKAVQLKK
-659 AQSEVNTINMQHQDG
+659 AQGDVNQINMQHQDG

-797 LVDVSQDSVVLE
+797 LVDVSQDCVVLE
-809 EDCGT
+809 DDCGT

-842 LEDVIDPDSEYEI
+842 LDDIIDPDAENKI
-855 LIPAGTLINE
+855 LIPSGTLINE
-865 TERDAIENSR
+865 PERDIIQNSR
-875 IEKVQIRSPLTC
+875 IENVRIRSALTC
-887 MTEKGVCRL
+887 MTETGVCRA

-904 GGLVNLGETVGVIAA
+904 GGLINLGEAVGVIAA

-939 ASRSVEQNKW
+939 ASRLAEQNKW
-949 EASFSGVLRFDDLKE
+949 EASFSGVLRFSELKE
-964 VKNREGNIVILGR
+964 VKNREGNFVILGR

-982 IVEGDKTIK
+982 IVEGDKTVPAAKLI
-991 PKALGD
+991 D
-997 LENERER
+997 LANERER
-1004 ERRPLPMGATLIKQE
+1004 ERRPLPMGATLLKKE
-1019 GEFVEQGELIAEWD
+1019 GEFVEQGDLIAEWD
-1033 PFSIPIITDVSGTVE
+1033 PFSIPIITDATGIVHFQDV
-1048 FKDISE
+1048 SE

-1078 MEQRPLIAIC
+1078 LDQRPIIAIHNS
-1088 DKKKKTIIRE
+1088 KKKIIIRE
-1098 NGTPTEFALPIKSEL
+1098 NDTPTEFALPIKSEL
-1113 MVENGI
+1113 MVEDGLE
-1119 GVHAGDVLAKIPREL
+1119 VHAGDVLAKIPREL

-1167 IVEFDA
+1167 IVEFDT

-1265 QMLRKAYVEDPG
+1265 QMLRKAYIEDPG
-1277 DSSLLIGQEISRSEL
+1277 DSSLLVGQEIGRTEMNHV
-1292 NRINREL
+1292 NRDL
-1299 VAEGKRPARSKPKL
+1299 VAEGLRPVRSKPKL
-1313 LGITKASLGT
+1313 LGITKASLST

-1342 SLAGK
+1342 SLGGK

-1362 LIPAGTGFD
+1362 LIPAGTGYNSFSG
-1371 AFENV
+1371 V
-1376 DYELADG
+1376 DYDLGEG
-1383 VIDPEALR
+1383 VIDPEAMR

-1400 TMERELAETG
+1400 AMQKAI
-1410 EYTNPEYL
+1410 
-1418 VAEEKETALLKLQL
+1418 EEAQENKKPLDASLEESVLEAA
-1432 SS
+1432 